1 MQLILL
7 TPDNK
12 IENEIAHINQLFH
25 QGLMRLHLR
34 KYQLSEGET
43 RDYIHQI
50 DSAFHSRIVIH
61 SHFHLFQELGLGGIH
76 LNSYTRNDEKAMELI
91 KDIQPRYISTSFH
104 SWQEIEKNE
113 VDYNY
118 VFISPVFDSI
128 SKQGYKAAIDLEE
141 MLRVKNNIASQNRRC
156 SATIGLGGVSADN
169 IKVLQ
174 EKGFDGGALLGAV
187 WNTSDPVSAFL
198 KVQSVLSH

>member
-12 IENEIAHINQLFH
+12 MENEIACINQLFH

-34 KYQLSEGET
+34 KYQIAEEET
-43 RDYIHQI
+43 RDYMHQI
-50 DSAFHSRIVIH
+50 DSTYHSRIVIH

-76 LNSYTRNDEKAMELI
+76 LNSHTRNDEKAMELI
-91 KDIQPRYISTSFH
+91 NDIHPRYISTSFH
-104 SWQEIEKNE
+104 SWQEIEENE
-113 VDYNY
+113 VDYSY

-128 SKQGYKAAIDLEE
+128 SKQGYMAGIDLDE
-141 MLRVKNNIASQNRRC
+141 LTRVKNNIASQNRYC
-156 SATIGLGGVSADN
+156 PSIIGLGGVGADN

-174 EKGFDGGALLGAV
+174 EKGFNGGALLGAV
-187 WNTSDPVSAFL
+187 WNTSDPVSAIK
-198 KVQSVLSH
+198 KVQDAIYH